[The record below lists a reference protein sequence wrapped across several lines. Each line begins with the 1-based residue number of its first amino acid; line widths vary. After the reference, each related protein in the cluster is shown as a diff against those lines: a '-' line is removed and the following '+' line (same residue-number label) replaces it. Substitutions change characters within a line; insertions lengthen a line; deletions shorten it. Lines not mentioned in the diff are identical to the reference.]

1 MRKILKLI
9 TPLLAILVLLTAC
22 GGEKTKV
29 YTLKDSDTQTTET
42 TIYYSGDT
50 VNKLSSISTFDIK
63 GSDSELAYNS
73 IKESVESQLK
83 DTVGV
88 TYKVEKKDNSIIVE
102 FNIDYEKVDFDKDKA
117 KLNFQTSS
125 INEER
130 KLSNIEKK
138 MKDLGAKEKK

>member
-1 MRKILKLI
+1 MKKILKLI
-9 TPLLAILVLLTAC
+9 IPVLAILVLLTAC

-50 VNKLSSISTFDIK
+50 VNKLFSISTFDIK

>member
-1 MRKILKLI
+1 MKKILKLI

-22 GGEKTKV
+22 SGEKTKV

-63 GSDSELAYNS
+63 GSDSDLAYNS

-83 DTVGV
+83 DTAGV
-88 TYKVEKKDNSIIVE
+88 TYKVEKKDNNIIVE
-102 FNIDYEKVDFDKDKA
+102 FNIDYEKVDFDKAKA

-138 MKDLGAKEKK
+138 MKDLDAKEKK

>member
-1 MRKILKLI
+1 MKKILKLI

-73 IKESVESQLK
+73 IKESIESQLK

-138 MKDLGAKEKK
+138 MENLGAKEK

>member
-1 MRKILKLI
+1 MKKILKLI
-9 TPLLAILVLLTAC
+9 TPVLAILVLLTAC

-138 MKDLGAKEKK
+138 MKDLGAKEK

>member
-1 MRKILKLI
+1 MKKILKLI
-9 TPLLAILVLLTAC
+9 TPLLAILILFTAC
-22 GGEKTKV
+22 SKEKTKV
-29 YTLKDSDTQTTET
+29 YILKDSDTQTTEI

-50 VNKLSSISTFDIK
+50 VNKLATISTFDIK
-63 GSDSELAYNS
+63 ESDSELSYNS
-73 IKESVESQLK
+73 FKKSVESQLK
-83 DTVGV
+83 DTAGV
-88 TYKVEKKDNSIIVE
+88 TYKVEKKDNNIIVE

-138 MKDLGAKEKK
+138 MEDLGAKEKK

>member
-1 MRKILKLI
+1 MKKILKLI
-9 TPLLAILVLLTAC
+9 TPVLAILVLLTAC
-22 GGEKTKV
+22 GREKTKV

>member
-1 MRKILKLI
+1 MKKILKLI
-9 TPLLAILVLLTAC
+9 TPVLAILVLLTAC
-22 GGEKTKV
+22 GREKTKV

-83 DTVGV
+83 DTVRV

>member
-1 MRKILKLI
+1 MKKILKLI

>member
-1 MRKILKLI
+1 MKKVLKLI
-9 TPLLAILVLLTAC
+9 TPLLAMLVLLTAC
-22 GGEKTKV
+22 SGEKTKV
-29 YTLKDSDTQTTET
+29 YILKDSDTQTTET

-50 VNKLSSISTFDIK
+50 VNKLSSISTFDIT

-83 DTVGV
+83 DTTGV
-88 TYKVEKKDNSIIVE
+88 TYKVEKKDNNIIVE
-102 FNIDYEKVDFDKDKA
+102 LNIDYEKIDFDKAKA

-138 MKDLGAKEKK
+138 MKDLGAKEK

>member
-1 MRKILKLI
+1 MKKILKLI
-9 TPLLAILVLLTAC
+9 TPVLAILVLLTAC

>member
-9 TPLLAILVLLTAC
+9 APLLSMLVLLTAC
-22 GGEKTKV
+22 SGEKTKV
-29 YTLKDSDTQTTET
+29 YISKGDTDEIQVTV
-42 TIYYSGDT
+42 YYKGDT
-50 VNKLSSISTFDIK
+50 VNKLAAISTFDIK
-63 GSDSELAYNS
+63 ESDSELSYNS
-73 IKESVESQLK
+73 FKKSVESQLK
-83 DTVGV
+83 DIAGV
-88 TYKVEKKDNSIIVE
+88 TYKVEKNENKIIVE
-102 FNIDYEKVDFDKDKA
+102 FNIDYEKVDFNKDKA

>member
-1 MRKILKLI
+1 MKKVLKLI
-9 TPLLAILVLLTAC
+9 TPLLAMLVLLTAC
-22 GGEKTKV
+22 SGEKTKV
-29 YTLKDSDTQTTET
+29 YILKDSDTQTTET

-50 VNKLSSISTFDIK
+50 VNKLSSISTFDIT

-83 DTVGV
+83 DTTGV
-88 TYKVEKKDNSIIVE
+88 TYKVEKKDNNIIVE
-102 FNIDYEKVDFDKDKA
+102 LNIDYEKIDFDKTKA

-138 MKDLGAKEKK
+138 MKDLGAKEK

>member
-9 TPLLAILVLLTAC
+9 TPLLAMFVLLTAC
-22 GGEKTKV
+22 SGEKTKV
-29 YTLKDSDTQTTET
+29 YILKDSDTQTTEI

-50 VNKLSSISTFDIK
+50 VNKLATISTFDIK

-73 IKESVESQLK
+73 IKKSVESQLK
-83 DTVGV
+83 DTAGV
-88 TYKVEKKDNSIIVE
+88 TYKVEKKDNNVIVE

-138 MKDLGAKEKK
+138 MEDLGAKEKK

>member
-1 MRKILKLI
+1 MKKILKLI
-9 TPLLAILVLLTAC
+9 TPVLAILVLLTAC
-22 GGEKTKV
+22 GREKTKV
-29 YTLKDSDTQTTET
+29 YTLKDSNTQTTET

>member
-1 MRKILKLI
+1 MKKILKLI
-9 TPLLAILVLLTAC
+9 TPILAILVLLTAC
-22 GGEKTKV
+22 RGEKTKV
-29 YTLKDSDTQTTET
+29 YTIKDSDTQTTET

-50 VNKLSSISTFDIK
+50 VNKLSSISTFDIT

-83 DTVGV
+83 DTTGV
-88 TYKVEKKDNSIIVE
+88 TYKVEKKDNNIIVE
-102 FNIDYEKVDFDKDKA
+102 LNIDYEKIDFDKAKA

>member
-1 MRKILKLI
+1 MEKILKLI
-9 TPLLAILVLLTAC
+9 TPLLAMLVLLTAC
-22 GGEKTKV
+22 TGEKTKV
-29 YTLKDSDTQTTET
+29 YTIKDSDTQNTET

-50 VNKLSSISTFDIK
+50 VNKLSSISTFDIT

-73 IKESVESQLK
+73 IKESVETQLK
-83 DTVGV
+83 DTTGV
-88 TYKVEKKDNSIIVE
+88 TYKVEKKDNNIIVE
-102 FNIDYEKVDFDKDKA
+102 LNIDYEKVDFDKAKA

-138 MKDLGAKEKK
+138 MKDLGAKEK

>member
-1 MRKILKLI
+1 MKKILKLI
-9 TPLLAILVLLTAC
+9 TPVLAILVLLTAC
-22 GGEKTKV
+22 GREKTKI